1 MKYSLSVLFI
11 VYLMVY
17 WSLGTLVCV
26 GTTMAV
32 DRNIYFYVHTQ
43 SRIALHVSYLPVCLF
58 VCPYLSRV

>member
-1 MKYSLSVLFI
+1 MTSLCPLHSSFDGILVTG
-11 VYLMVY
+11 Y
-17 WSLGTLVCV
+17 LVCV

-43 SRIALHVSYLPVCLF
+43 TRIALHVSYLSVCLF